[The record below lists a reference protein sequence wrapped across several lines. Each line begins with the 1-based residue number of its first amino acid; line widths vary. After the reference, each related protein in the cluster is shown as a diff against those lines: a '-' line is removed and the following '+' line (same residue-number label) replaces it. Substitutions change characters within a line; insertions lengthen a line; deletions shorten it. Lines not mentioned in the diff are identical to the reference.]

1 MDRKKA
7 TFILAGLLL
16 AAVAVAAFTL
26 LPKKYT
32 VAQTMQQAAVFWN
45 AQDAYVF
52 LTLSTTGRTQNVIQ
66 EKLAAAKS
74 LYLTV
79 LLGGSI
85 DFARENI
92 VAYHLAGGG
101 KLDRFALPDRTTA
114 SGIWSLENGQ
124 LQLMPL
130 AGAGGGTQGF
140 RWDGAKFITVS
151 PAQTRAHSQST
162 SSSTLT
168 ADDDDEDERSSFLSQ
183 DARRQFK
190 AAHWHYKLLRGYD
203 ARSSSEASLPIH
215 LAGNA
220 FALTIESTPFT
231 PDGTSLFDVQ
241 SFGIRNL
248 RLSGDQLVSDPQVL
262 WNRNGWQPVSKQEYE
277 RLKQQNG
284 DHRFVSPLTWGY
296 LLVLAALLLWKFAGW
311 FRALFAWGTV
321 KRRVVE
327 NMVTS
332 YSFPPA
338 TPAQFPMLDGEG
350 LNRYTRE
357 LEGMGFTRLLD
368 FSLLSDSPTYT
379 PNFCRLF
386 AHTRHHCFATLYQP
400 FPKGKSP
407 LPLKCSLES
416 GLQNGWSLAFTD
428 RRPQAFGSLVRRRR
442 ALGVCMPEATT
453 SELLQA
459 MLKMRSQVCVDLGIS
474 PLNDDSLEAYI
485 SRTQRAAAE
494 ARAAVEEKN
503 FAKGLAQVYLRKFSL
518 RKQKPEYSWLG
529 DYPKEAEQRKQ
540 GFGSFTT
547 SVR

>member
-32 VAQTMQQAAVFWN
+32 VAQSMQQAAVFWN
-45 AQDAYVF
+45 AQDAYIV
-52 LTLSTTGRTQNVIQ
+52 LTLNTTGQAMNAIQ
-66 EKLAAAKS
+66 QKLAGAKS
-74 LYLTV
+74 FYLKV
-79 LLGGSI
+79 LLAGSV
-85 DFARENI
+85 DFAREII
-92 VAYHLAGGG
+92 VAYHLAAGG
-101 KLDRFALPDRTTA
+101 KLERFALPDRTTA

-130 AGAGGGTQGF
+130 AGAGAGTQGF
-140 RWDGAKFITVS
+140 RWDGAKFIVVS
-151 PAQTRAHSQST
+151 PAQAGAHSQSP

-168 ADDDDEDERSSFLSQ
+168 ADDDEDDRSGFLSQ
-183 DARRQFK
+183 AARRQFK
-190 AAHWHYKLLRGYD
+190 AAGWHYKLLRGYD
-203 ARSSSEASLPIH
+203 GGGSSEATLPIN
-215 LAGNA
+215 LGGSAV
-220 FALTIESTPFT
+220 ALTIESTPFN
-231 PDGTSLFDVQ
+231 PDGVSIFDYQ
-241 SFGIRNL
+241 SFGARSL
-248 RLSGDQLVSDPQVL
+248 RLSGDRLGSGPRML
-262 WNRNGWQPVSKQEYE
+262 WNRNGWQPVPKQEYE
-277 RLKQQNG
+277 RLKRQDG
-284 DHRFVSPLTWGY
+284 DHRFESPWTWGW
-296 LLVLAALLLWKFAGW
+296 LLVPAALLFWRFARV
-311 FRALFAWGTV
+311 FRALFAMGTV
-321 KRRVVE
+321 KRRVIE
-327 NMVTS
+327 NMATS
-332 YSFPPA
+332 YSLPPA

-350 LNRYTRE
+350 LSRYTRE

-368 FSLLSDSPTYT
+368 FSLLSDSRTYT

-386 AHTRHHCFATLYQP
+386 AHPRHHCFATACQT

-428 RRPQAFGSLVRRRR
+428 RRPQAVSSLVRRRR

-485 SRTQRAAAE
+485 SRKQRAASE

-503 FAKGLAQVYLRKFSL
+503 FAKGLAQVFLRKFSL
-518 RKQKPEYSWLG
+518 RKKKPEYSWLG